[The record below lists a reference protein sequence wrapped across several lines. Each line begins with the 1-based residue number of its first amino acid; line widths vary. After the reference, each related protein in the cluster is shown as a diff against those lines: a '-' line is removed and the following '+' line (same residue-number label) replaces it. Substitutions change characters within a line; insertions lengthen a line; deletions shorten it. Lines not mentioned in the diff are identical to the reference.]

1 MPAVTHESSEH
12 LELNQVLSTRFFPSV
27 IFRDIN
33 YLVKDVFPSSRQ
45 ARGPL
50 ELLLLAVRSLVDA
63 T

>member
-33 YLVKDVFPSSRQ
+33 YLVKRLPVFPSSTR
-45 ARGPL
+45 AP
-50 ELLLLAVRSLVDA
+50 
-63 T
+63 